1 MLAKDFD
8 IVARCGGGSNAGHT
22 VVVDGKKYA
31 FHLMPSGILNVKTT
45 CVLGNGVVLYLP
57 TLYKEIENLQKQEV
71 DYVGRIKISD
81 RAHLLFDIH
90 QIADGYFEGFFFF
103 LNFNF
108 FPSSKDELEKLGVGI
123 IGTTRRGIG
132 PCYSTKALRCGL
144 RVGDLLHWD
153 TFEQKFRRLVAM
165 LARGIPEEVYGGE
178 QYIQEELARYNEYSK
193 VLIKENF
200 IIDSVDYIHTAL
212 ASNKK
217 ILIEGANATM
227 LDIDFGTYPFVTSS
241 NPSMGGASTGLG
253 VPPTLIG
260 ESHGVMKAYTT
271 RVGAGP
277 FPTEDFG
284 ASGDLMVLI

>member
-1 MLAKDFD
+1 LTTLEELKFQTEL
-8 IVARCGGGSNAGHT
+8 IYYLTFTKLQT
-22 VVVDGKKYA
+22 V
-31 FHLMPSGILNVKTT
+31 ILK
-45 CVLGNGVVLYLP
+45 VL
-57 TLYKEIENLQKQEV
+57 
-71 DYVGRIKISD
+71 KIF
-81 RAHLLFDIH
+81 LK
-90 QIADGYFEGFFFF
+90 FFQ
-103 LNFNF
+103 
-108 FPSSKDELEKLGVGI
+108 DELEKLGVGI

-144 RVGDLLHWD
+144 RVGDLLHWN

-178 QYIQEELARYNEYSK
+178 KYIQEELTKYHEYSK
-193 VLIKENF
+193 LLIKENF
-200 IIDSVDYIHTAL
+200 IIDSVEFIHSAL

-217 ILIEGANATM
+217 VLIEGANATM

-253 VPPTLIG
+253 VPPTLVG

-277 FPTEDFG
+277 FPTEDFSSAG
-284 ASGDLMVLI
+284 ELMVRRNFFNF